1 MEYKNIP
8 FIRIKQKDDT
18 FYLTKFSID
27 FLKKSVGFHF
37 REPYANDSDELFD
50 IEKYKESLSKRGINS
65 IASEDGIQRRTQIDR
80 IDEISKYIDNEDS
93 YSLFPSTVILCCN
106 EFDEDELDEIILY
119 AKSNTESSIGE
130 FRFPVKKTKF
140 FIIDGQHRLAGLLS
154 SSQKDFEMPITLF
167 FNESLSNT
175 SKMFSD
181 INGKQ
186 KQVNRSVIYDLY
198 QNIDENGIT
207 EERNYAQIIR
217 QLNSDENSPLYKQVK
232 MLGVGKGSV
241 SQAFMLDA
249 MKRAFKEIDK
259 TDNYKLN
266 IQEKYTELH
275 RYFRAIQQTFQNY
288 WPVKYN
294 VELEKNSGEIAKA
307 DNQIIKTNGI
317 GAFFRIFP
325 QVFQYS
331 KENNIRYKD
340 IISKLKDFNWEGVD
354 KGTGFA
360 AQKAIAEE
368 LLNISDINFNTII
381 DK

>member
-1 MEYKNIP
+1 
-8 FIRIKQKDDT
+8 
-18 FYLTKFSID
+18 
-27 FLKKSVGFHF
+27 
-37 REPYANDSDELFD
+37 
-50 IEKYKESLSKRGINS
+50 
-65 IASEDGIQRRTQIDR
+65 
-80 IDEISKYIDNEDS
+80 
-93 YSLFPSTVILCCN
+93 
-106 EFDEDELDEIILY
+106 
-119 AKSNTESSIGE
+119 
-130 FRFPVKKTKF
+130 
-140 FIIDGQHRLAGLLS
+140 
-154 SSQKDFEMPITLF
+154 
-167 FNESLSNT
+167 
-175 SKMFSD
+175 
-181 INGKQ
+181 
-186 KQVNRSVIYDLY
+186 
-198 QNIDENGIT
+198 
-207 EERNYAQIIR
+207 
-217 QLNSDENSPLYKQVK
+217 

-249 MKRAFKEIDK
+249 MKRAFREIDK
-259 TDNYKLN
+259 TENYKLN

-275 RYFRAIQQTFQNY
+275 RYFRAIQQTIQNY

-368 LLNISDINFNTII
+368 LLEITGINF
-381 DK
+381 